1 MNFESNSGAEFGFNR
16 TRRFI
21 LWRCWPNFQLFE
33 KGLQPL
39 VTWICLNPSI
49 ADANTDDQSVRK
61 MEGFS
66 QRNGFSGMLV
76 VNLFDLISTHP
87 EMLRGREYDELT
99 TRRNDEVIK
108 EACKAAGKI
117 ICAWGNH
124 GGLHN
129 RDLIVMN
136 EILRQHRRKLY
147 ALRINSNGSPAH
159 PLMIP
164 YSERLKRYGKF

>member
-1 MNFESNSGAEFGFNR
+1 MNFFEPDSGAEFGFNR
-16 TRRFI
+16 TRRYI
-21 LWRCWPNFQLFE
+21 LWRRWFLHTNSNL
-33 KGLQPL
+33 L
-39 VTWICLNPSI
+39 VAWVCLNPSI
-49 ADANTDDQSVRK
+49 ADAHTDDQSVRK

-66 QRNGFSGMLV
+66 RRLGFDGMLV
-76 VNLFDLISTHP
+76 VNLFDLIFTHP
-87 EMLRGREYDELT
+87 EMLRGRKYDELT
-99 TRRNDEVIK
+99 TKRNDEVIK
-108 EACKAAGKI
+108 EACKTANKI

-164 YSERLKRYGKF
+164 YSERLKHYGKF